1 MSVRHMCDLSL
12 RGQKRALD
20 TLELELQNVVIH
32 RGMLRVGPESL
43 KEQQMFLTTKTSLA
57 PTP

>member
-20 TLELELQNVVIH
+20 MLELELQKVVIH
-32 RGMLRVGPESL
+32 RGLLRVGPEPL
-43 KEQQMFLTTKTSLA
+43 KEQRMFLTTETSPA
-57 PTP
+57 PPS